1 MKHLLHVIGCVVLPA
16 ALHAQNHYDLEVN
29 NVRARF
35 HSHGLIGMDLGAN
48 TPEFE
53 VPDGGGV
60 HPMFSA
66 GLWIGGFD
74 AGNAL
79 HLAGMC
85 FEPLGSSDWYPGPLT
100 NDGTASTNPGVM
112 AAYDQVWPLN
122 NEDVQLQQGYCD
134 CVSDPNC
141 DPAVLYPGY
150 QMPLYFNTWP
160 AIGDFNSGFDIY
172 QAPFIDYNND
182 GDYDPT
188 DCDAPCGPGDGSLY
202 FIFNDNGGAHQ
213 NTQGLPIGVEVQAT
227 PFAYDG
233 PTDALSNTIFVQYR
247 IINRGLYT
255 LSDTYLGL
263 FTDFDLGCAGD
274 DYVGCDVGRSL
285 WYVYNGAANDAGAAC
300 VGGAQG
306 YGTLPPAFGA
316 TILCGA
322 FQDADAVDNPLVA
335 DYTLASQ
342 QLGSVYE
349 DWGYGYG
356 DSIIDNERLGL
367 GYFVNYDNTSGNTGN
382 PVLANEYYNIL
393 HGISAG
399 GSQLTYGDNGYT
411 GTLQTRYSFPD
422 DSDPLAWGVGGVP
435 QAPWNEVSAALAPGD
450 RRGVGSMGPFTLEP
464 GQINRIVVAF
474 TYARSNAGGP
484 MNSVAALQARVD
496 SIRDFA
502 MANDF
507 CGGFREDLAC
517 LGNGSVG
524 LNEAPP
530 VATASITVY
539 PVPASDLLNIVLP
552 ATLRGAA
559 LQVVDALG
567 RVVVRV
573 PGTGN
578 LQRTLDLSHLA
589 DGHYTLIGLHAD
601 VQARVR
607 FIKE

>member
-1 MKHLLHVIGCVVLPA
+1 MKHLLPLIGCALLPST
-16 ALHAQNHYDLEVN
+16 LLAQNHYDLDVN

-35 HSHGLIGMDLGAN
+35 YAHGLIGMDLAN
-48 TPEFE
+48 GTPAFE
-53 VPDGGGV
+53 VPNGGGA

-66 GLWIGGFD
+66 GLWMGGTD

-79 HLAGMC
+79 HMAAMC

-100 NDGTASTNPGVM
+100 TGGAASTTPAVM

-122 NEDVQLQQGYCD
+122 NEDVAIQLGYCD
-134 CVSDPNC
+134 CLSDPNC
-141 DPAVLYPGY
+141 DPAVQYPGY

-160 AIGDFNSGFDIY
+160 AIGDVGSGFDLY

-182 GDYDPT
+182 GDYDPQ

-202 FIFNDNGGAHQ
+202 FIFNDNGGNHQ

-233 PTDALSNTIFVQYR
+233 PSAALANTIFVQYR
-247 IINRGLYT
+247 IINRGT
-255 LSDTYLGL
+255 LTLNNTYIGL
-263 FTDFDLGCAGD
+263 FADFDLGCPGD

-285 WYVYNGAANDAGAAC
+285 WYVYNGAADDAGAAC

-322 FQDADAVDNPLVA
+322 YQDSDALDNPLVA
-335 DYTLASQ
+335 DYTIASQ
-342 QLGSVYE
+342 QLGSVYD

-367 GYFVNYDNTSGNTGN
+367 GYFSYYNNDNSDPGN
-382 PVLANEYYNIL
+382 PMLANQYYNVMR
-393 HGISAG
+393 GYSAANTP
-399 GSQLTYGDNGYT
+399 LTYGGNGYN
-411 GTLQTRYSFPD
+411 GSLFTRYAFPN
-422 DSDPLAWGVGGVP
+422 DSDPLAWGTVGAQ
-435 QAPWNEVSAALAPGD
+435 QAPWTEITGANSSGD
-450 RRGVGSMGPFTLEP
+450 RRAVGSMGPFTLAP
-464 GQINRIVVAF
+464 GDVNRIMVAF
-474 TYARSNAGGP
+474 TYARSSVGGP
-484 MNSVAALQARVD
+484 MNSVSALQARVD
-496 SIRDFA
+496 SVRAFA

-507 CGGFREDLAC
+507 CGGFREDIGC
-517 LGNGSVG
+517 LNQSVG
-524 LNEAPP
+524 IGEPP
-530 VATASITVY
+530 SLAESSIAVY
-539 PVPASDLLNIVLP
+539 PVPATDLLNVVLP
-552 ATLRGAA
+552 VAMRGAL

-567 RVVVRV
+567 RTVIQV

-589 DGHYTLIGLHAD
+589 DGHYTLIGSGNGM
-601 VQARVR
+601 QARAR